1 MQIAREPRRKVT
13 IRASMR
19 AEGPPLDVCVRDIS
33 SRGLMIQTRVPP
45 PRGTY
50 VQIECAGHEIVGIVV
65 WRREHR
71 FGINT
76 CERIDASALARER
89 QPAKA
94 SPRPAKSVGKAGIA
108 ASVTPQGRMFAQ
120 RMEFAVVAT
129 FALVLVG
136 ALGAVAFE
144 TLSRPLAAVS
154 AALGGEPVP

>member
-33 SRGLMIQTRVPP
+33 SRGLMIQTRTPP

-71 FGINT
+71 FGVNT

-89 QPAKA
+89 R
-94 SPRPAKSVGKAGIA
+94 PRIA
-108 ASVTPQGRMFAQ
+108 TPKPGGGVARAVSARVTPQGRMFAQ
-120 RMEFAVVAT
+120 RMEFAIVAT
-129 FALVLVG
+129 FAIVLVG

-144 TLSRPLAAVS
+144 TLSRPIAAVS
-154 AALGGEPVP
+154 AALGG

>member
-33 SRGLMIQTRVPP
+33 SRGLMIQTRTPP

-71 FGINT
+71 FGVNT

-89 QPAKA
+89 RPRIATPKPSGGVAKA
-94 SPRPAKSVGKAGIA
+94 VSAR
-108 ASVTPQGRMFAQ
+108 VTPQGRMFAQ

-129 FALVLVG
+129 FAVVLVG

-144 TLSRPLAAVS
+144 TLSRPIAAVS
-154 AALGGEPVP
+154 AALGG